1 MLLPLL
7 GYFFSMIAVLTAT
20 VWVML
25 GLSNISTSERAS
37 HYPHPRPV
45 VERNVTAAN
54 EEPRLFMV
62 APETKD
68 GSPAKNME
76 ANSAAGP
83 TEKTVAK
90 KSKPHKPKVLARQRN
105 NYERPGHYGNALGYA
120 EASRNG
126 PQRLFSNW

>member
-37 HYPHPRPV
+37 HYRHPRPV
-45 VERNVTAAN
+45 VERNVTGAN
-54 EEPRLFMV
+54 KEPRLFMV
-62 APETKD
+62 VRETKD

-76 ANSAAGP
+76 ANSAAAP
-83 TEKTVAK
+83 TEKTVVK

-126 PQRLFSNW
+126 PQRLWP